1 MSEAAPVKVGL
12 GLGSNEGDRI
22 AHLHDAK
29 ERIAATPGVRVLAQS
44 SLYETEPVGVKPEYQ
59 HLKFINAVVLV
70 ECAIPLEELHPHL
83 FAIEAAIGR
92 VRSED
97 KFAPRPLD
105 IDVLFAGSLVMNTPT
120 LKLPHPQCLKRR
132 FVLEPLAEIAP
143 DFVLPTTEVPARELL
158 ARLAGNEQVSKLP
171 DAW

>member
-1 MSEAAPVKVGL
+1 MKVGL

-29 ERIAATPGVRVLAQS
+29 ERIAAIPGIRLLAQS

-70 ECAIPLEELHPHL
+70 DCAISLEELHPHL

-92 VRSED
+92 VRSDD

-105 IDVLFAGSLVMNTPT
+105 IDVLFAGSLVMNTST

-143 DFVLPTTEVPARELL
+143 DFVLPTTDVPACELL
-158 ARLAGNEQVSKLP
+158 KRLTSDEQVVKLL